1 LLNHFSTQIR
11 SAKTLFGNLKKDKEF
26 NMQVEREELHRKGLT
41 IKQLAV
47 GQSYEKSFAITAELI
62 EQFAEVTGDHNPI
75 HLNEDYAAKSIFKQR
90 VAQGMLQAGLLS
102 GILGC
107 HFPGVGTIYL
117 SQTLKFIKP
126 VFIKDQITLRL
137 EVWKSSAR
145 KTAFVSKHDSPIRTV
160 KPSSLVRRLL
170 SPRPNDYPEPISKM
184 SFGPIDFV
192 ALLISL

>member
-1 LLNHFSTQIR
+1 MN
-11 SAKTLFGNLKKDKEF
+11 
-26 NMQVEREELHRKGLT
+26 VEAEDFDRKGLT
-41 IKQLAV
+41 INQLAV

-62 EQFAEVTGDHNPI
+62 ERFADVTGDHNPI

-117 SQTLKFIKP
+117 SQTLKFIQP

-137 EVWKSSAR
+137 EILEIISEKNRVRLETRFTNQKGEDVITGEAL
-145 KTAFVSKHDSPIRTV
+145 V
-160 KPSSLVRRLL
+160 KP
-170 SPRPNDYPEPISKM
+170 PPE
-184 SFGPIDFV
+184 
-192 ALLISL
+192 